1 MARQLK
7 RLGDMLVDAG
17 LLTTDQLKQALGA
30 HKKADVKLGEY
41 LVNEGIVRESQ
52 ITEVISRQLNI
63 EQYKPDKFPFEVHLA
78 GLIPPDFAKKNK
90 VAPLRRSGS
99 LLIVA
104 MVDPLDI
111 GALDDLEIMTN
122 LEVEP
127 VICSA
132 RELTE
137 LIFSIYGVGSH
148 LGDTLSKMDGEEMF
162 ADPDADPDAVSLSS
176 LEDMAGEAPVIRLV
190 NSILT
195 QAVRE
200 GASDIH
206 ISPEKTTVHLR
217 YRVDGKLREV
227 PAPPRGYFAA
237 MASRLKILAGMDIS
251 VSRIPQDGRFSFNLD
266 NREIHVRVSSLP
278 TIHGENMVLR
288 LLHRSGEVMTL
299 EDLGLSEEDKAK
311 IEAAAIKPYGMI
323 LATGPTGSGK
333 STTLYALLKKISQP
347 DINIITLEDP
357 VEYRVDK
364 IRQAQLNRKAGMTF
378 ASGLRSILRQDP
390 DVIMVGEIR
399 DPETANIAVQAAL
412 TGHRLLST
420 LHTNDAAGAVTRLM
434 EMDVQ
439 PFLVASTL
447 LVAVAQRLVRRS
459 CPNCKVA
466 YEPPKAMLAAL
477 DLDSHP
483 GPFLQGKGCSQC
495 RQQGYSGRIGIYEVL
510 LVDDDVQDMILRRES
525 PRQIT
530 KNLVQAGKLRTLRE
544 GAADKVRQGLT
555 TVEEAMSTVMV

>member
-1 MARQLK
+1 MARQVK
-7 RLGDMLVDAG
+7 RLGDMLVEAG
-17 LLTTDQLKQALGA
+17 LLSTENLKKALLE
-30 HKKADVKLGEY
+30 HKKANVKLGEY
-41 LVNEGIVRESQ
+41 LVREGVIRESQ
-52 ITEVISRQLNI
+52 ITEVISQQLNI
-63 EQYKPDKFPFEVHLA
+63 EQYHPNKYPFEVQLA
-78 GLIPPDFAKKNK
+78 SLITTDFARMNK
-90 VAPLRRSGS
+90 VAPLRRRGN
-99 LLIVA
+99 LLTVA

-111 GALDDLEIMTN
+111 TTLDDLEIMTN

-127 VICSA
+127 VICSD

-137 LIFSIYGVGSH
+137 LIYSIYGVGSQV
-148 LGDTLSKMDGEEMF
+148 DDSISKMEDDEMYGSQEEENES
-162 ADPDADPDAVSLSS
+162 VSLSS

-190 NSILT
+190 NTILS
-195 QAVRE
+195 QAARS

-206 ISPEKTTVHLR
+206 ISPEKSTVHLR

-227 PAPPRGYFAA
+227 PAPPRAFFAA

-251 VSRIPQDGRFSFNLD
+251 VTRIPQDGRFSFNMD
-266 NREIHVRVSSLP
+266 NQEIHVRVSSLP

-299 EDLGLSEEDKAK
+299 EDLGFSEEDKAK
-311 IEAAAIKPYGMI
+311 IEAAVIKPYGML

-333 STTLYALLKKISQP
+333 STTLYALLKKINQP

-357 VEYRVDK
+357 VEFRVEK

-390 DVIMVGEIR
+390 DVVMVGEIR
-399 DPETANIAVQAAL
+399 DAETANIAVQAAL

-447 LVAVAQRLVRRS
+447 LVAVAQRLVRKICS
-459 CPNCKVA
+459 KCKEEYA
-466 YEPPKAMLAAL
+466 PPKPMLKAL
-477 DLDSHP
+477 GLDQDP
-483 GPFLQGKGCSQC
+483 GPFYRGAGCARC
-495 RQQGYSGRIGIYEVL
+495 GQQGYSGRVGIYEVL

-530 KNLVQAGKLRTLRE
+530 KNLVQAGKLRTLRQ
-544 GAADKVRQGLT
+544 GAADKVRLGLT
-555 TVEEAMSTVMV
+555 TAEEAMSTVMV

>member
-1 MARQLK
+1 MARQVK
-7 RLGDMLVDAG
+7 RLGDMLVEAG
-17 LLTTDQLKQALGA
+17 LLTTEQLKKALLE
-30 HKKADVKLGEY
+30 HKKAGAKLGEY
-41 LVNEGIVRESQ
+41 LVREGIVRETQ
-52 ITEVISRQLNI
+52 IAEVISRQLNI
-63 EQYKPDKFPFEVHLA
+63 EQYHPDKYPFEVQFA
-78 GLIPPDFAKKNK
+78 SLIPSDLAKKNK
-90 VAPLRRSGS
+90 VAPLRRRGS
-99 LLIVA
+99 LLTVA

-111 GALDDLEIMTN
+111 ATLDDLEIMTN

-127 VICSA
+127 VICTEQ
-132 RELTE
+132 ELTE
-137 LIFSIYGVGSH
+137 LIYSIYGVGTQ
-148 LGDTLSKMDGEEMF
+148 LDDTISKMDDEEMF
-162 ADPDADPDAVSLSS
+162 SDPEQDPDAVSLSS

-190 NSILT
+190 NTILT
-195 QAVRE
+195 QAVRA

-227 PAPPRGYFAA
+227 PAPPRAFFAA

-266 NREIHVRVSSLP
+266 NHEIHVRVSSLP

-288 LLHRSGEVMTL
+288 LLHRSGEVMKL
-299 EDLGLSEEDKAK
+299 EDLGFSEDDKAK
-311 IEAAAIKPYGMI
+311 IEAAVIKPYGMI

-333 STTLYALLKKISQP
+333 STTLYALLKKINQP

-357 VEYRVDK
+357 VEFRVDK

-390 DVIMVGEIR
+390 DVVMVGEIR
-399 DPETANIAVQAAL
+399 DAETANIAVQAAL

-434 EMDVQ
+434 EMEVE

-447 LVAVAQRLVRRS
+447 LVIVAQRLVRKI
-459 CPNCKVA
+459 CPKCKEQYLPA
-466 YEPPKAMLAAL
+466 KPMLKALGL
-477 DLDSHP
+477 DQDA
-483 GPFLQGKGCSQC
+483 GPFYQGKGCAKC
-495 RQQGYSGRIGIYEVL
+495 GQQGYSGRVGIYEVL
-510 LVDDDVQDMILRRES
+510 LVDDEVQDMILRRDS

-530 KNLVQAGKLRTLRE
+530 KNLVQTGKLRTLRE

-555 TVEEAMSTVMV
+555 TVEEAMSTVMA